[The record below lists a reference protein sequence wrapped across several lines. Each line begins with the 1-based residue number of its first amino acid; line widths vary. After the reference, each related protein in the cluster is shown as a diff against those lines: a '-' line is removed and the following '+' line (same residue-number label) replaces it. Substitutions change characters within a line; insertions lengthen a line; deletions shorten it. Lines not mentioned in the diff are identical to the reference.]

1 MSETPETYAVWL
13 EVAKI
18 DVKHV
23 PRVLRDHAEKMERE
37 RNEAREVAER
47 QRPPTRRRQ
56 HLTLLNYER
65 YPIEP

>member
-1 MSETPETYAVWL
+1 MSETPETYAVWP

-47 QRPPTRRRQ
+47 LRPPTA
-56 HLTLLNYER
+56 LAVGCADWFCAD
-65 YPIEP
+65 